1 MFGKPTWFRPKVIGY
16 GLKPVTW
23 QGWAYT
29 LTWAGV
35 LLVPFW
41 ALLLRQQVVE
51 ALAWLGCSIAAL
63 GYDVWQIRRGMVPP
77 VVAARAG
84 ARQAHEGIWFLAD
97 ENAAGPVA
105 TRNYDLKL
113 KR

>member
-1 MFGKPTWFRPKVIGY
+1 MFGKPNWFRPKMIGW

-29 LTWAGV
+29 AGWAGV

-41 ALLLRQQVVE
+41 ALLMRHQAIE
-51 ALAWLGCSIAAL
+51 ALTWLACGIGVLC
-63 GYDVWQIRRGMVPP
+63 YDVWQIRRDMIPP
-77 VVAARAG
+77 VAG
-84 ARQAHEGIWFLAD
+84 RQTARQGNDGIWFLGED
-97 ENAAGPVA
+97 NAASPVA

>member
-1 MFGKPTWFRPKVIGY
+1 MFGNPTWFRPKIIGY

-29 LTWAGV
+29 LTWAVV

-41 ALLLRQQVVE
+41 ALLMRHQVVE
-51 ALAWLGCSIAAL
+51 ALAWLGCSVAFL
-63 GYDVWQIRRGMVPP
+63 CYDVWQIRRGLMPP
-77 VVAARAG
+77 VAAGRPG
-84 ARQAHEGIWFLAD
+84 VPQANDGIWFLAE
-97 ENAAGPVA
+97 ENAALPVA

>member
-1 MFGKPTWFRPKVIGY
+1 MFGKPNWFRPKMIGF

-29 LTWAGV
+29 LAWAGV
-35 LLVPFW
+35 VLLPFW
-41 ALLLRQQVVE
+41 ALMMRHQPLE
-51 ALAWLGCSIAAL
+51 ALTWIGCSIGVLA
-63 GYDVWQIRRGMVPP
+63 YDVWQIRRGLIPP
-77 VVAARAG
+77 VVASQQP
-84 ARQAHEGIWFLAD
+84 ARQANDGVWFLGE
-97 ENAAGPVA
+97 ENAAKPVA

>member
-1 MFGKPTWFRPKVIGY
+1 MFGKPNWFRPKMIGY

-29 LTWAGV
+29 LTWAAI
-35 LLVPFW
+35 LLLPFL
-41 ALLLRQQVVE
+41 ALLLRHQPVE
-51 ALAWLGCSIAAL
+51 ALTWLGCSVGVLA
-63 GYDVWQIRRGMVPP
+63 YDVWQIRRAMIPP
-77 VVAARAG
+77 VVAARTAPQQAG
-84 ARQAHEGIWFLAD
+84 DGVWFLGE
-97 ENAAGPVA
+97 ENAAQPVA